1 MDRIDVPIETWIELY
16 ADLSEYVEDKCY
28 PKRKT
33 HDEKGKRLQETQ
45 DYYFKIVGEV
55 EEILY
60 NYFEITSEQL
70 K

>member
-16 ADLSEYVEDKCY
+16 ADLSEYVEDKCD
-28 PKRKT
+28 PNRKT

-45 DYYFKIVGEV
+45 DYYFKIGGEV